1 MQEPNRNF
9 QKAMTAAYT
18 LLGAILALG
27 GLGYYLF
34 MQYDNILWFIGLLLF
49 GMIIGMYELYKQIK

>member
-9 QKAMTAAYT
+9 QKAMTAAYA
-18 LLGAILALG
+18 LLGSILGLG

-34 MQYDNILWFIGLLLF
+34 IQYDNILWFIGLLLF
-49 GMIIGMYELYKQIK
+49 GVIIGMYELYKQIK